1 MTRLAM
7 FAGDSFQEATPI
19 WSGSVSPPLLLP
31 AEERVG
37 CPTHLAT
44 LMLDPAIMST
54 DQLAEVR
61 ALTDVAESN
70 HQPIAKETAGESFQ
84 STPAAAEAIKEK
96 LASTLPQAPARKR
109 TKVKPRLS
117 SFQNDPLPLGDK
129 QDRSKALISEGISY
143 YLLQ

>member
-1 MTRLAM
+1 M

-54 DQLAEVR
+54 DQLAEGEVG
-61 ALTDVAESN
+61 ALTDVAGTN

-96 LASTLPQAPARKR
+96 LASTPPQAPARKR

-117 SFQNDPLPLGDK
+117 SFQNDPPPLGDK

-143 YLLQ
+143 